1 MPAKYLVLPSI
12 ENCSP
17 SALAKDPLPVG
28 RGLGEADD
36 EDGKGV
42 DFDADETE
50 IDLLMPVVTDAVM
63 DTEGAAVGV
72 GVLDTVGA
80 VDSAP

>member
-1 MPAKYLVLPSI
+1 M
-12 ENCSP
+12 
-17 SALAKDPLPVG
+17 AKDPLPVG
-28 RGLGEADD
+28 RGVAEADD
-36 EDGKGV
+36 EDGRGV

-63 DTEGAAVGV
+63 DTEGASVGV
-72 GVLDTVGA
+72 GVLDTVGV